1 MLYVWW
7 PITLALNILCL
18 PDYVLPSALVSS
30 SGDMLVTQ
38 VLAVPYWSAVFN
50 ALFKHA
56 LSICLCLSDCA
67 CVQGAGSS
75 SK

>member
-1 MLYVWW
+1 MLYVWL

-18 PDYVLPSALVSS
+18 PDYVLPNALVSS

-38 VLAVPYWSAVFN
+38 VLAVPYWSAVFK

-56 LSICLCLSDCA
+56 LSICLCLGDCA